1 MTIENMTHPWTDLFY
16 WVPAEC
22 LVEGVST
29 DDGQDVLSVRRVSA
43 FRGPEMVNFEVY
55 TPRRDNPGIDS
66 ENRDYSESRYAPV
79 GELVELCVFID
90 TVVDLT
96 RHPKATQ
103 LRLRDR
109 ETGAMTDTTRE
120 EWALRQRANGHQPP
134 LGISL

>member
-1 MTIENMTHPWTDLFY
+1 MTVENVTHPWTELFY

-29 DDGQDVLSVRRVSA
+29 DDSQDVLSVRRVSA

-55 TPRRDNPGIDS
+55 TPRRDDPGIDS
-66 ENRDYSESRYAPV
+66 ENRDYSESRCAAV

-90 TVVDLT
+90 TVVDLS

-120 EWALRQRANGHQPP
+120 QWAQRQRVNGH
-134 LGISL
+134 